1 MTNTII
7 KLVLHTLPNISMLH
21 NQFYD
26 CVTAANKSTDGKKF
40 NQGTGIL
47 LKMMSGSVIFTQ
59 SVYVNFYTCCK
70 T

>member
-1 MTNTII
+1 MIYTTI
-7 KLVLHTLPNISMLH
+7 KLVLHTSPNISMLC

-47 LKMMSGSVIFTQ
+47 LKMMSGSVIFT
-59 SVYVNFYTCCK
+59 
-70 T
+70 